1 MVDVECKK
9 RFSSDVVALSRS
21 PNEFQWRLWR
31 VRFLKGQINEGLVHI
46 RQRERRPQGVFDGK
60 VSQMIFDGLVQM
72 ATKRISRGEGAP
84 SVSHCDESVPVHDVN
99 LAWRELHGTFRDL
112 TRHVRGVIVD
122 DEGVCIHAHPC
133 QQPTGLAMAGL
144 DIWDVSHAASEHG
157 GALVDHALQ
166 HEGVDAVVG
175 PSMADGQGFD
185 HKQGEIPFDREV
197 YGMLEGEVVGRSPG

>member
-1 MVDVECKK
+1 
-9 RFSSDVVALSRS
+9 
-21 PNEFQWRLWR
+21 
-31 VRFLKGQINEGLVHI
+31 
-46 RQRERRPQGVFDGK
+46 
-60 VSQMIFDGLVQM
+60 M
-72 ATKRISRGEGAP
+72 A
-84 SVSHCDESVPVHDVN
+84 HCDESVPVHDVN

-157 GALVDHALQ
+157 GALVNHALQ

-185 HKQGEIPFDREV
+185 HEQGEVPFDREV
-197 YGMLEGEVVGRSPG
+197 YGMLEGEVVDVRLDEVIQYSTCAPLCPSFADLTAKRGLRCSR